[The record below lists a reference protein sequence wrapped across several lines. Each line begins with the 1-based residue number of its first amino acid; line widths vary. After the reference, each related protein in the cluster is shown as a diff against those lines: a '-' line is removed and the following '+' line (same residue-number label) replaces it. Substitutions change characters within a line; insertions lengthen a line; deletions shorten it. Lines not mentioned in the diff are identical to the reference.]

1 MQRSTHGALSVLL
14 AACLLLSGCGI
25 GGCSRTEQAAQ
36 APQYGVADM
45 EKLVHA
51 HPRYSDYFRLEQ
63 EYKNLVATYDAE
75 REQLI
80 RRSAQAQEALREQ
93 LSSGAI
99 EKGLNTE
106 YRAKMTARET
116 AWNQK
121 LEALYREWIA
131 RAPQPAD
138 EVLQKA
144 DLEIVNLQLK
154 LRALHLPAAE
164 REAME
169 ARLQE
174 LLAERAALTDTAA
187 ALPEEGQKELAAL
200 KEKAQADLARYSDE
214 VIAELSAQRE
224 SAQRQLHDEMSAQL
238 MSDGAGWNH
247 EWRETLA
254 TKQNEMNQVKE
265 EITQDIRHEA
275 QAVAEAKN
283 LEVIFAEYR
292 ANISAQDVTND
303 ILQKLGTNPKE
314 VSNSGK

>member
-1 MQRSTHGALSVLL
+1 MQRSTHGALGLLL

-25 GGCSRTEQAAQ
+25 GGCSRTEQTPQ

-63 EYKNLVATYDAE
+63 EYKNLYDAE

-80 RRSAQAQEALREQ
+80 RRSAQAQETLREQ

-116 AWNQK
+116 EWNQK

-138 EVLQKA
+138 EALQQA

-174 LLAERAALTDTAA
+174 LLAARAALTDTSAV
-187 ALPEEGQKELAAL
+187 LPEEGQKELAAL
-200 KEKAQADLARYSDE
+200 KAKAQADLARYSDE
-214 VIAELSAQRE
+214 VTAELSAKRE
-224 SAQRQLHDEMSAQL
+224 SAQQQLHDEMAAQL
-238 MSDGAGWNH
+238 MPDGAGWNH
-247 EWRETLA
+247 EWREKLA
-254 TKQNEMNQVKE
+254 TKQNEMNQIKE
-265 EITQDIRHEA
+265 AITQDIRHEA

>member
-25 GGCSRTEQAAQ
+25 GGCSRTEQAPQ

-121 LEALYREWIA
+121 LEALYREWMA
-131 RAPQPAD
+131 RAPQPVD
-138 EVLQKA
+138 EALQR
-144 DLEIVNLQLK
+144 QS
-154 LRALHLPAAE
+154 AAE
-164 REAME
+164 
-169 ARLQE
+169 
-174 LLAERAALTDTAA
+174 T
-187 ALPEEGQKELAAL
+187 
-200 KEKAQADLARYSDE
+200 
-214 VIAELSAQRE
+214 
-224 SAQRQLHDEMSAQL
+224 
-238 MSDGAGWNH
+238 
-247 EWRETLA
+247 
-254 TKQNEMNQVKE
+254 
-265 EITQDIRHEA
+265 
-275 QAVAEAKN
+275 
-283 LEVIFAEYR
+283 
-292 ANISAQDVTND
+292 
-303 ILQKLGTNPKE
+303 
-314 VSNSGK
+314 